1 MLFNTLPSIVMLHY
15 VSDDAKL
22 DPLKPWVISQ
32 SSFLRL
38 LNFLESEGYTTLTVE
53 DLLSGTRPG
62 RKSIIITFDDCPKHL
77 FDFAIPELLKRN
89 MKAVFYMPTAYL
101 GGYNVWGVTGGMPRV
116 DLMDEK
122 DIKRLVDMGMEVG
135 SHSHQHLMLSDVEE
149 GQVIEE
155 LKKSKEILE
164 KIIDKPVLSIA
175 YPYGD
180 VPAQYGSIVKSLNYK
195 LAFSVYAIHDSKY
208 AIRRWIYGDSDNID
222 SIKWKLSRF
231 YNLNRFFS
239 DKYNLISKRFAQR
252 LYRYYASLRTKLT
265 PCIGAM
271 CIGIEDILPAL

>member
-1 MLFNTLPSIVMLHY
+1 MFFNILPSIVMLHY

-22 DPLKPWVISQ
+22 DPLKPWVISHD
-32 SSFLRL
+32 SFLRL
-38 LNFLESEGYTTLTVE
+38 LNFLEAEGYTTLTVE
-53 DLLSGTRPG
+53 DLLSDRRPKG
-62 RKSIIITFDDCPKHL
+62 KSIVITFDDCPKHL

-116 DLMDEK
+116 DLMDER

-135 SHSHQHLMLSDVEE
+135 SHSHQHLMLSEVDEM
-149 GQVIEE
+149 QVAEE
-155 LKKSKEILE
+155 LQKSKEILE
-164 KIIDKPVLSIA
+164 KIIEKPVLSIA

-180 VPAQYGSIVKSLNYK
+180 VPASYRSIVKSLNYK
-195 LAFSVYAIHDSKY
+195 LAFSVYTIYDSKY
-208 AIRRWIYGDSDNID
+208 AIRRWVYDDSDNID
-222 SIKWKLSRF
+222 SIKWKLSRT
-231 YNLNRFFS
+231 YNLYRFFS

-252 LYRYYASLRTKLT
+252 LYRYYASLKTKLT
-265 PCIGAM
+265 PCIGAI